1 MDSKPR
7 SESFRDDFVVEF
19 LGEEIAILDT
29 RRGLVHRLP
38 ASYRDT
44 VRAMMLGDAVADQEQ
59 LDDLV
64 SRGVLPASNQT
75 GLSRRSLIAGAGM
88 VGAGFATLGLPVSA
102 YASSETFTMGNLLFT
117 WSVPDGPYDDDNP
130 FGAVI
135 GSFPL
140 VAPYPD
146 IIKPGDVWTL
156 TVTIGQATLSASS
169 PPDTGTNLLQLTFFF
184 PDVAPT
190 AGALLFGRLSG
201 PSGQLSNLF
210 EIREASAG

>member
-7 SESFRDDFVVEF
+7 SESFRDDLVVEF

-38 ASYRDT
+38 ASYQDT
-44 VRAMMLGDAVADQEQ
+44 VTAMMLGEAVADQEQ
-59 LDDLV
+59 LDELV
-64 SRGVLPASNQT
+64 SRGVLPAGNQT

-117 WSVPDGPYDDDNP
+117 WRVPDGPHDNDNP
-130 FGAVI
+130 FGTLI
-135 GSFPL
+135 GSFPIA
-140 VAPYPD
+140 APYRD
-146 IIKPGDVWTL
+146 IFEPGDVWTL
-156 TVTIGQATLSASS
+156 TVTIGAATLSESS
-169 PPDTGTNLLQLTFFF
+169 PAETGTGNLLLTFFF
-184 PDVAPT
+184 PGVSPT
-190 AGALLFGRLSG
+190 AGAPLFGRLSG

-210 EIREASAG
+210 EIRADI